1 MQELKTPDGKF
12 QFENHEVHT
21 WASSDVDGFETGDR
35 TIILDECG
43 DVLTSFPILVI
54 NEREAEI
61 LLETYRRTQKEAF
74 GRGVTEGKR
83 QVTQAFHQLL
93 GVDKIVTALENLA
106 PYENR

>member
-1 MQELKTPDGKF
+1 MKEPDGKF
-12 QFENHEVHT
+12 KFENHEVYT
-21 WASSDVDGFETGDR
+21 WAAFEEKGDR
-35 TIILDECG
+35 TVIFDECG
-43 DVLTSFPILVI
+43 DTMASIPILVI